1 VALIAEQKM
10 NFDLSLYR
18 LTGKTKRLRF
28 TKLALLSTALV
39 AASAIPALAD
49 IDNSAEAEGTYGAST
64 ITSPP
69 DTANVPVAPA
79 APSLTVAK
87 SAGVPVDTTGDGVIG
102 PGDTITYSYT
112 VTNTGNVT
120 INNVVPVDT
129 GPTFNNI
136 AGTNALGAFSPASA
150 NLAPT
155 GPSSTQVFTADYILS
170 ASDAYN
176 AAGISAATG
185 DAVENTATATGT
197 PATGVLAPVAPSSAE
212 TEIPA
217 NPLLQITKTWAFRVA
232 PAGDVDGD
240 GFADLNDVIVY
251 TYEIANTGNVAIS
264 NVQVNDTHEGSP
276 VAIGGAGIANEV
288 QVSAGPVGSNSGGI
302 GTDGIWDNLTAGSV
316 IRFTYT
322 HTVTQAEVD
331 GG

>member
-1 VALIAEQKM
+1 M
-10 NFDLSLYR
+10 NSEISLFCRPRKPGRRR
-18 LTGKTKRLRF
+18 LARL
-28 TKLALLSTALV
+28 LLLSTAL
-39 AASAIPALAD
+39 AAVNSLPAHAD
-49 IDNSAEAEGTYGAST
+49 IDNSAEAEGSYGAST
-64 ITSPP
+64 VTSAP
-69 DTANVPVAPA
+69 DTASVPVAPA
-79 APSLTVAK
+79 AASLTVSK

-102 PGDTITYSYT
+102 PGDTITFTYT

-120 INNVVPVDT
+120 INGAVPVDT

-150 NLAPT
+150 SLAPA
-155 GPSSTQVFTADYILS
+155 GIQAFTADYVMS
-170 ASDAYN
+170 ATDAYN

-197 PATGVLAPVAPSSAE
+197 PATGALAPVTPSSAE

-217 NPLLQITKTWAFRVA
+217 TPQLQTTKSWAFRVA

-240 GFADLNDVIVY
+240 GFADVGDVIVY
-251 TYEIANTGNVAIS
+251 TYDVENTGNVAVS
-264 NVQVNDTHEGSP
+264 NVAINDTHEGSLLP
-276 VAIGGAGIANEV
+276 GGTVSNEA
-288 QVSAGPVGSNSGGI
+288 QVSAGPVGSNSDAAINGS
-302 GTDGIWDNLTAGSV
+302 WDNLTAGSV